1 MIGRKIT
8 NLVLVAI
15 VLSILSTGCIAKK
28 EDKAINNTAPN
39 VVTKQKQAVTTPKP
53 IEKKYD
59 LYSNS
64 PYDNP
69 LYSIVEISK
78 LPAEIKSVVDK
89 ILEQSQGFYFLKFD
103 GEKVFII
110 LQNPVTSSETFSR
123 HNLQFAEI
131 DLQGNISY
139 HNAGYIGIEGETS
152 DFIKNKKLDNWIIDK
167 TEEYIKPLKHIAFDE
182 KNKIKFI
189 ELWNYDEQ
197 EPFKYQMLD
206 SNNKVVSILKETQ
219 DNDSNYRKEHIFYD
233 NNGNTTMSLTIN
245 YDGANIS
252 RLTFFNSHDSID
264 SVSII
269 SEFTDG
275 IKTKELIYDQDYKL
289 ISTFIPEYIDGELKK
304 IKAYDSEDKEISQIS
319 S

>member
-1 MIGRKIT
+1 MIERKIT
-8 NLVLVAI
+8 NLVLTAI
-15 VLSILSTGCIAKK
+15 VLSILSTGCITKK
-28 EDKAINNTAPN
+28 EDKAIDNTEPK
-39 VVTKQKQAVTTPKP
+39 VVTKQKQSITKPKP

-59 LYSNS
+59 LYSNT
-64 PYDNP
+64 PYDIP

-78 LPAEIKSVVDK
+78 LPTEIKSIVDK
-89 ILEQSQGFYFLKFD
+89 ILEQAQGFYFLKFN

-110 LQNPVTSSETFSR
+110 LQNPITSGETFSR
-123 HNLQFAEI
+123 QNLQFAEV
-131 DLQGNISY
+131 DLQGNVSY
-139 HNAGYIGIEGETS
+139 HNAGYIGIEGETTN
-152 DFIKNKKLDNWIIDK
+152 FIENNKLDNWIFDK
-167 TEEYIKPLKHIAFDE
+167 TEEYIRPLKHTAFDE
-182 KNKIKFI
+182 KNNVKFI

-206 SNNKVVSILKETQ
+206 SNKKIISILKETQ

-252 RLTFFNSHDSID
+252 RLTFYNSHDSID

-269 SEFTDG
+269 SEYTDG
-275 IKTKELIYDQDYKL
+275 IKTKELIYNQDYKL
-289 ISTFIPEYIDGELKK
+289 MSSFVPEYTDGELKK
-304 IKAYDSEDKEISQIS
+304 IKTYDSEEKEINQIS